1 MKRIIGLALC
11 LCMMCMAMSALA
23 GVPEKPQ
30 TYAYAYDFDG
40 TVLSEA
46 DKQQITAYGSALEE
60 QTGMQVIA
68 VVVEFL
74 DGMMPEDYATD
85 LINTWGIGQAGE
97 DNGAVILLARG
108 DRKIQIG
115 TGKGIDRILTGAK
128 CGELIDARLDA
139 FADNRFAEGMV
150 GLYADVCN
158 YLAAAQGKTLAVGE
172 GASSPVSNSYTSGTY
187 VESGPGYVYGHVE
200 FDDMGGFDLFGVIFG
215 ILFVYVIICI
225 IFNAL
230 APVRGGCLNYLFLGW
245 LFGRMGS
252 YRRPPRPRGF
262 GPRPPHGFGPR
273 PPRPPRPP
281 RSGGF
286 GGGFG
291 GFGGGRGFGGG
302 GGFHGGGFGGGGSR
316 GGGGGRSF

>member
-74 DGMMPEDYATD
+74 DGMTPEDYATD

-128 CGELIDARLDA
+128 CGELIDARLGCLCRQPVCRRHGGPLCGCVQLSGRSPGQDA
-139 FADNRFAEGMV
+139 GCGRR
-150 GLYADVCN
+150 
-158 YLAAAQGKTLAVGE
+158 
-172 GASSPVSNSYTSGTY
+172 
-187 VESGPGYVYGHVE
+187 
-200 FDDMGGFDLFGVIFG
+200 G
-215 ILFVYVIICI
+215 ILARFQQLYVRHLC
-225 IFNAL
+225 
-230 APVRGGCLNYLFLGW
+230 
-245 LFGRMGS
+245 
-252 YRRPPRPRGF
+252 
-262 GPRPPHGFGPR
+262 
-273 PPRPPRPP
+273 
-281 RSGGF
+281 
-286 GGGFG
+286 
-291 GFGGGRGFGGG
+291 
-302 GGFHGGGFGGGGSR
+302 
-316 GGGGGRSF
+316 